1 MLWPSFQNSQK
12 KTFPFTK
19 LYLLPD
25 SSICRNAGDACPVRR
40 GFGDLAFPQG
50 EELIPHID
58 VLRRIL
64 LSSPGGNRTA
74 SSPSWMMALGCPH
87 DGFLLFLLYPFQS
100 PLSVLPEIPGMPAY
114 CLYSITA
121 ITFPPFKMQA
131 TSFPSSISLCLIK
144 QIGRQN
150 FYFRC

>member
-50 EELIPHID
+50 EKLIPHID
-58 VLRRIL
+58 ILRRIL
-64 LSSPGGNRTA
+64 PGVSGY
-74 SSPSWMMALGCPH
+74 L
-87 DGFLLFLLYPFQS
+87 
-100 PLSVLPEIPGMPAY
+100 LPEGV
-114 CLYSITA
+114 
-121 ITFPPFKMQA
+121 
-131 TSFPSSISLCLIK
+131 
-144 QIGRQN
+144 RQLG
-150 FYFRC
+150 